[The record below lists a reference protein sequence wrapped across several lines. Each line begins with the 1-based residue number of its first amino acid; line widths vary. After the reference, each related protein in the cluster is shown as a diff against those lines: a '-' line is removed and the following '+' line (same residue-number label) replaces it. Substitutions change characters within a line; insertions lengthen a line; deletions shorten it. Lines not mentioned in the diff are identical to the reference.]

1 MPIFNKR
8 AQLDTSQVEDR
19 RGGGGGKVIGGVGGG
34 IGLIVLVV
42 SLLLGVNPLDTGST
56 SPPAANA
63 PGGAQDSTITEDCQ
77 TGADAS
83 EQQDCRIVA
92 YVNSIQEYWTEA
104 YAQAGGQ
111 YTEAPTIL
119 FSGQTQTGCGFA
131 SSSVGPFYCPPDAS
145 VYLDLGFFDD
155 LRTRLGAQGG
165 PFAEAYVLAHEYGH
179 HIQDL
184 QGVLSRAQNDQQ
196 GAESGAVRV
205 ELQADCYAG
214 IWAFHAEGT
223 ELLTDLTE
231 EDIAIGLDA
240 ASAVG
245 DDRIQER
252 TQGQVSPET
261 WTHGSSEQRQE
272 WFMTGY
278 QSGNP
283 GDCDTFNA
291 DL

>member
-34 IGLIVLVV
+34 IGIIVLVV
-42 SLLLGVNPLDTGST
+42 SLLLGVNPLDTGGS

-63 PGGAQDSTITEDCQ
+63 PGGAQGSTITEDCQ

-104 YAQAGGQ
+104 YAASGGQ

-119 FSGQTQTGCGFA
+119 FSGSTQTGCGFA

-155 LRTRLGAQGG
+155 LRTQLGAQGG

-184 QGVLSRAQNDQQ
+184 QGVLNQGPRTISRARRAARC
-196 GAESGAVRV
+196 GWSYRRTATPASGPFTLKA
-205 ELQADCYAG
+205 LNC
-214 IWAFHAEGT
+214 
-223 ELLTDLTE
+223 
-231 EDIAIGLDA
+231 
-240 ASAVG
+240 
-245 DDRIQER
+245 
-252 TQGQVSPET
+252 
-261 WTHGSSEQRQE
+261 
-272 WFMTGY
+272 
-278 QSGNP
+278 
-283 GDCDTFNA
+283 
-291 DL
+291 